1 MQLAMFSDYALR
13 VLMHL
18 AASPDRLLST
28 RQLAEIHGAKFNH
41 LAKVTAWLVNEGLA
55 ESNRGRG
62 GGLRLAKE
70 PEEINVG
77 EVLWKLEKDKPLVEC
92 LAGDGGNCCLT
103 PACGLTAALRS
114 AEDAFF
120 ETLRALTIADVIDLR
135 PGMSRL
141 LTSLNASV

>member
-28 RQLAEIHGAKFNH
+28 RQLSEIHDAKFNH

-55 ESNRGRG
+55 VSNRGRG

-70 PEEINVG
+70 PGEINVG
-77 EVLWKLEKDKPLVEC
+77 AVLWKLEKDKPLVEC
-92 LAGDGGNCCLT
+92 MGENGGTCCLT
-103 PACGLTAALRS
+103 PACGLTTALQD
-114 AEDAFF
+114 AEKAFF
-120 ETLRALTIADVIDLR
+120 DSLRALTVADVIEIR

-141 LTSLNASV
+141 LASLNDSV